1 MAEAPSSP
9 PRAAIPE
16 STDNHMTLHS
26 VPHTAALPTLAQ
38 QKADFTA
45 EGSPPPGKVSTE
57 VPATPDPVVYTA
69 THPGT
74 RVYGTIKL
82 KHRPAAR
89 HP

>member
-45 EGSPPPGKVSTE
+45 EGAPPPGKVSTDAP
-57 VPATPDPVVYTA
+57 VTADPAEHAVRRVR
-69 THPGT
+69 GT
-74 RVYGTIKL
+74 LKL
-82 KHRPAAR
+82 KHPPAAR